1 MTGEA
6 DCKSGLEAEGA
17 AGLGSATANTE
28 VGIDPTSEIEAEGES
43 EDGAGSGSEV
53 GTRIGSEDGVEAKS
67 EDGAGGDSMLEEALE
82 AELDSFELE

>member
-28 VGIDPTSEIEAEGES
+28 VGIDPTSE
-43 EDGAGSGSEV
+43 SGSEV

-67 EDGAGGDSMLEEALE
+67 EDGVGRDSIKLEEEVE
-82 AELDSFELE
+82 AEFDSFELG